1 MTNFQEI
8 NKFNSMY
15 LTDYYEPRNNVLLLE
30 ITESSTS
37 DQTED
42 VFIGDKKIS
51 DCRRLSINETGV
63 KFTISFPS
71 YVSFQVFDEGFL
83 SFNDW
88 DEYEAGEYN
97 TFCIFK
103 KSRYMEFIKQETI
116 ADHIFPGEL
125 THYGLYSI
133 NHVVYVVSAAVPT
146 IDKI

>member
-1 MTNFQEI
+1 
-8 NKFNSMY
+8 MY
-15 LTDYYEPRNNVLLLE
+15 LTDYYEPRNNALFLE
-30 ITESSTS
+30 ITESITS
-37 DQTED
+37 DQTEE
-42 VFIGDKKIS
+42 VLLGDKKIS
-51 DCRRLSINETGV
+51 NCRRLSVNEKGT

-103 KSRYMEFIKQETI
+103 KSRYLDFIVKETI

-125 THYGLYSI
+125 KHYGLYSL
-133 NHVVYVVSAAVPT
+133 NHVVYVISAVEPA
-146 IDKI
+146 IEKIY